1 MYTYF
6 LEKVEIPLKTF
17 DKKINKT
24 SKGKPIFIKILSEK
38 NINFRNKDICHLC
51 GQNKYWCVCEIIMTG

>member
-6 LEKVEIPLKTF
+6 LEKVEIPLKRF
-17 DKKINKT
+17 DKKRNKT

-38 NINFRNKDICHLC
+38 NIDFRIKDTCNLC
-51 GQNKYWCVCEIIMTG
+51 GQNHYWCICEFIMN